1 MAFGRR
7 RNPQL
12 PPWQFGM
19 RHQER
24 RRRAERAKARER
36 SHAHDGRKKFR
47 FNGLRSIPK
56 EILAANEAKIEAGF
70 VTPPEARGG
79 RRPFDLGSWWV
90 SDWWLTLAEAAKAD
104 SRPRR
109 AVRRNLAGP
118 SEGTV
123 FPPSRGKPNRAERRR
138 NNFPETRFGNGGP
151 GGPPGRLHPQP
162 DSSGRAART
171 TGSEFIKIGKL
182 FRRRS
187 SGQLPPR
194 GGKAVVAGVP
204 RGGLDR
210 SRPPR

>member
-1 MAFGRR
+1 
-7 RNPQL
+7 
-12 PPWQFGM
+12 M

-36 SHAHDGRKKFR
+36 SHDHDGRKKFR

-123 FPPSRGKPNRAERRR
+123 FPLAGEGRRR
-138 NNFPETRFGNGGP
+138 GLAEIRSAPPKSKATPACREPFPSFPRP
-151 GGPPGRLHPQP
+151 VK
-162 DSSGRAART
+162 
-171 TGSEFIKIGKL
+171 IKY
-182 FRRRS
+182 S
-187 SGQLPPR
+187 
-194 GGKAVVAGVP
+194 
-204 RGGLDR
+204 
-210 SRPPR
+210 